1 MDIVDEIQGYLM
13 NGGLFNPELM
23 EHQKVSEMIIQARN
37 EITAL
42 RAKVAELEN
51 QNGWINISYD
61 SPEFELFSGEPL
73 KVLGGDIPPLY
84 KSERILYVCDGIVF
98 TGKLDK
104 LNETVMPKGT
114 THWMP
119 LPKPPK
125 D

>member
-1 MDIVDEIQGYLM
+1 MDIVDKLWKIYFGSISITEEDAHDAIEEI
-13 NGGLFNPELM
+13 
-23 EHQKVSEMIIQARN
+23 S
-37 EITAL
+37 TL
-42 RAKVAELEN
+42 RDRVAELEK

-73 KVLGGDIPPLY
+73 KVLGVDIPPLY